1 MTLEEEVGMSSH
13 KPRNAG
19 SHGSQE
25 EARNRFSPRASGG
38 SGALLAPPFWPSK
51 IDFWTA
57 SLRNYIKK
65 IYVVLNQQVC
75 GNLL

>member
-1 MTLEEEVGMSSH
+1 MTVEEETGMSSH

-19 SHGSQE
+19 NHQKLE

-51 IDFWTA
+51 TDCWTT
-57 SLRNYIKK
+57 SLQNCEKNRFM
-65 IYVVLNQQVC
+65 LF
-75 GNLL
+75 